1 MVIYEYE
8 FHLCR
13 RAPLEVVCLAVSQN
27 HCDLVCFDFGAAPTH
42 CTKIDL

>member
-13 RAPLEVVCLAVSQN
+13 RGPLEVVCLADSHNQCDQVSF
-27 HCDLVCFDFGAAPTH
+27 DLGAAPTL
-42 CTKIDL
+42 CISCD